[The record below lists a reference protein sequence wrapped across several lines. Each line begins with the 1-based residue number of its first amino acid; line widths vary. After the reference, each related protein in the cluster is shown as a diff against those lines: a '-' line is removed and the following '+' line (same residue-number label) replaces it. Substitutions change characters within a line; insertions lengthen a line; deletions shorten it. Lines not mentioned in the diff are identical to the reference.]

1 MVVVETIVFAY
12 VPNTQTPPAIYNIHG
27 APAINNTHLFYGG
40 VPNFLATIPLNTTIY
55 YNTVTGYEGWSQIR
69 IRSKFVR
76 FEICDS
82 IDSKGQEIFE
92 KFDEN

>member
-55 YNTVTGYEGWSQIR
+55 YNTVTVVMR
-69 IRSKFVR
+69 RTV
-76 FEICDS
+76 FEV
-82 IDSKGQEIFE
+82 
-92 KFDEN
+92 

>member
-40 VPNFLATIPLNTTIY
+40 VPNFLPTIPLNTTTIY
-55 YNTVTGYEGWSQIR
+55 Y
-69 IRSKFVR
+69 
-76 FEICDS
+76 EI
-82 IDSKGQEIFE
+82 GVVPNFQ
-92 KFDEN
+92 N

>member
-55 YNTVTGYEGWSQIR
+55 YNTVTVVMHQTTVVAKKRKTTLLVKLLTKSFYVFWPPLY
-69 IRSKFVR
+69 V
-76 FEICDS
+76 
-82 IDSKGQEIFE
+82 
-92 KFDEN
+92 

>member
-55 YNTVTGYEGWSQIR
+55 YNTVTGY
-69 IRSKFVR
+69 SKIPEFYSLTFFSDGLDNVPN
-76 FEICDS
+76 S
-82 IDSKGQEIFE
+82 M
-92 KFDEN
+92 FDCLK